1 VACKEVFKDELQK
14 PGVPGGDDGVVYVL
28 IRVFSSLA
36 NSNRLHLTTQLKAT
50 ERTNFAATS
59 KQTRR
64 FWQMLFDA
72 AAVAA
77 TANPRTRRTPSR
89 SRMQTRTPTPS
100 AGPRTAATISTPI
113 TVDTPF
119 PTTEEIPTEAIHVP
133 AAAKHRSDMGRPN
146 LHIGL
151 HYAQAVEDYG
161 TGNNLTVWVGETK
174 HKTSKSYITHTNHLN
189 AERDLLRHEAEEQTI
204 RVMINGGFR
213 ETEAD
218 RRVSDMVRMV
228 NMQVPS
234 LFRRVLP
241 HSEQQDDEED
251 GIKVIPDPA
260 HESPSG
266 INRIKSWYCREKLN
280 LPLRPLDSDGYWNE
294 DMKTLLRNAYD
305 QDYKIKVT
313 LLGNRILRW
322 YAKFSFDDL

>member
-1 VACKEVFKDELQK
+1 LYE
-14 PGVPGGDDGVVYVL
+14 
-28 IRVFSSLA
+28 
-36 NSNRLHLTTQLKAT
+36 HL
-50 ERTNFAATS
+50 
-59 KQTRR
+59 
-64 FWQMLFDA
+64 
-72 AAVAA
+72 
-77 TANPRTRRTPSR
+77 
-89 SRMQTRTPTPS
+89 
-100 AGPRTAATISTPI
+100 
-113 TVDTPF
+113 
-119 PTTEEIPTEAIHVP
+119 
-133 AAAKHRSDMGRPN
+133 
-146 LHIGL
+146 
-151 HYAQAVEDYG
+151 
-161 TGNNLTVWVGETK
+161 
-174 HKTSKSYITHTNHLN
+174 
-189 AERDLLRHEAEEQTI
+189 ERDLLRHEAEEQTI